1 MVDMVHSGLTA
12 SIPGGDEVA
21 VTLTA
26 QDVARQLNG
35 CEYGEEGSRELWA
48 AMKAAGLVAVFGASD
63 DLMEF
68 RGAIYDEL
76 SAYDGATALVTT
88 SGLFEPCGDNCK
100 LSLAAQ
106 KQAVEIDAL
115 WCDEDDMSWTY
126 ETDIPHAT
134 FDVME
139 NGAVYC
145 RGIVF
150 ALADAAPQSG
160 APA

>member
-1 MVDMVHSGLTA
+1 MDDMVHSGLTA
-12 SIPGGDEVA
+12 SIPGGDEA
-21 VTLTA
+21 SGALTA
-26 QDVARQLNG
+26 QDAAKQLNG
-35 CEYGEEGSRELWA
+35 CEYGSEGSRELWA
-48 AMKAAGLVAVFGASD
+48 AMTAAGLVAVFGASD

-68 RGAIYDEL
+68 RGAIDDEL
-76 SAYDGATALVTT
+76 SAYDGTTALVTT
-88 SGLFEPCGDNCK
+88 AGLFEACGDNCK
-100 LSLAAQ
+100 FSLAAQ

-115 WCDEDDMSWTY
+115 WCDEDDISWTY

-139 NGAVYC
+139 DGAVYC

-150 ALADAAPQSG
+150 ALADAAQQDR

>member
-1 MVDMVHSGLTA
+1 MTDKIMPVS
-12 SIPGGDEVA
+12 EVLEA
-21 VTLTA
+21 A
-26 QDVARQLNG
+26 AARLNG
-35 CEYGEEGSRELWA
+35 CEYGHEGSAQIWA
-48 AMKAAGLVAVFGASD
+48 EMKTRGLVAVFGASD

-68 RGAIYDEL
+68 RGAIDEEV
-76 SAYDGATALVTT
+76 SAYDGTTALLTT
-88 SGLFEPCGDNCK
+88 AGLFEAFGDNCK
-100 LSLAAQ
+100 FSLAAQ
-106 KQAVEIDAL
+106 KEAVEIDAL
-115 WCDEDDMSWTY
+115 WCDGADISWTY

-150 ALADAAPQSG
+150 ALADAASKTG